1 MIAPDLQTR
10 LTKWTL
16 NWLLLS
22 ERLPN
27 ISCCSVVAYLDLLL
41 VFLICM
47 SRGFSWAKKRLVEM
61 TLSGDGLLFL
71 AAQQWRRS
79 NNNLLKRKE
88 SGKKIKA
95 ERPACFLF
103 NLWAVT
109 TYFSVKTF
117 ISLVSPSRVFLRN
130 FSPFCKTD
138 LPNLLLQSDT
148 VDENNQKRLIPIFN
162 RNK

>member
-117 ISLVSPSRVFLRN
+117 ISLVSPSRLALFFRISRVFFGLELTPPIWYYHLDGVWCRDN
-130 FSPFCKTD
+130 ID
-138 LPNLLLQSDT
+138 L
-148 VDENNQKRLIPIFN
+148 
-162 RNK
+162 